1 LNIDIIKEIYE
12 KALQEVP
19 EQIDLTNFFDMKN
32 APEEEKIDVP
42 SLKDILDSIDLI
54 NQNDGEQLFKV
65 FCV

>member
-1 LNIDIIKEIYE
+1 LNINIIKEIYE

-19 EQIDLTNFFDMKN
+19 EQIDLTNFFDIKK